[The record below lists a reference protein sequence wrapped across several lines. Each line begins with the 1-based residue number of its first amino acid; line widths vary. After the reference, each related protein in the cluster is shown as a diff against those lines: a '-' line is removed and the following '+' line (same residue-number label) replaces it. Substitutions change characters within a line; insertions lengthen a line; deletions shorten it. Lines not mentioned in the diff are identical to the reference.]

1 VPKVH
6 SAVVRLEFHP
16 PADHV
21 RDEQVFEGMVR
32 SIFTQR
38 RKTLANAL
46 RSFADVRGVEPRT
59 VLSAAGI
66 DDSRRPETLSLAE
79 LARLADLL
87 TSP

>member
-1 VPKVH
+1 
-6 SAVVRLEFHP
+6 
-16 PADHV
+16 
-21 RDEQVFEGMVR
+21 VFEQMVR

-46 RSFADVRGVEPRT
+46 RSFAGMKGADPRT
-59 VLSAAGI
+59 ILAEANI
-66 DDSRRPETLSLAE
+66 DGSRRPETLSLAE